1 MIKVSVILPVY
12 NTEKYLRQCL
22 ESIEHQTLKEMEVF
36 CVDDGSSDGSVEII
50 REYVEKDSRFHL
62 LEQKNAGGG
71 AARNHGM
78 KEAQGEYLLFL
89 DSDDFFEPCLLE
101 RMAERLD
108 ETQADIS
115 VCKVRCWHEDLQ
127 FFTDEHAA
135 MREEYLPE
143 KEVFDYHDM
152 PEYIFNTFHNWPWNK
167 MFRRSFV
174 EEKKL
179 CFQEIR
185 RTNDLF
191 FTCSALVNAEK
202 ITTVKEFLV
211 NYRVGITGNCQSTNT
226 ATPLDF
232 HRAFSR
238 LREYLLEK
246 GCYEE
251 VKRSFINH
259 AIDGCVANLLSQ
271 EKSVQQET
279 LYHQLKGGL
288 FKALDIADQ
297 PADYYYDYNQRMYH
311 FYRTIMDQDY
321 DSLLRLRI
329 QDLKDER
336 DNCLHLNHIEKMGII
351 HRDEDRIRQLEA
363 EKAALEREKMA
374 LEQEKEDLRAEK
386 AELQYEVQNVYESFS
401 YKAGHLVTS
410 PLRVCARAARKAV
423 NTEEK
428 HNRRK

>member
-12 NTEKYLRQCL
+12 NTGKYLRQCL
-22 ESIEHQTLKEMEVF
+22 ESIENQTLKNFEVF
-36 CVDDGSSDGSVEII
+36 CVDDGSTDDSVEII
-50 REYVEKDSRFHL
+50 SEYEKKDSRFHL

-78 KEAQGEYLLFL
+78 EAAKGEYLAFL
-89 DSDDFFEPCLLE
+89 DSDDFFEPGLLE
-101 RMAERLD
+101 KQAKRLD
-108 ETQADIS
+108 ETKADLS

-127 FFTDEHAA
+127 FFTDEYAA
-135 MREEYLPE
+135 MREEYLPK
-143 KEVFDYHDM
+143 KEIFNYHDF
-152 PEYIFNTFHNWPWNK
+152 PDYIFNTFHNWPWNK

-174 EEKKL
+174 EEKTL
-179 CFQEIR
+179 NFQESR

-226 ATPLDF
+226 VTPLDF
-232 HRAFSR
+232 YKAFSR
-238 LREYLLEK
+238 VREYLLEK

-271 EKSVQQET
+271 QKSEQQET

-288 FKALDIADQ
+288 FKALDIEDQ
-297 PADYYYDYNQRMYH
+297 PAEYYYDYNQRMYH
-311 FYRTIMDQDY
+311 FYRTIMDEDY

-351 HRDEDRIRQLEA
+351 HRDEDRIHE
-363 EKAALEREKMA
+363 LEREKEELRRQ
-374 LEQEKEDLRAEK
+374 LE
-386 AELQYEVQNVYESFS
+386 ELQAEVDNVYGSFS
-401 YKAGHLVTS
+401 YKAGHVVTS
-410 PLRVCARAARKAV
+410 PLRACARAARKAAGA
-423 NTEEK
+423 EQK
-428 HNRRK
+428 HTKRK